1 MTNSR
6 ITADEKAQAI
16 LPTNGHKTNGHDAV
30 SKAPA
35 KPKFE
40 PIHIAPAKVH
50 ESLERHIL
58 ADGLDLVVDLQK
70 SKGSWI
76 EDARSS
82 KRYLDFFTFF
92 GSSPIGLNHPK
103 MFEPGFMGSLTRA
116 AINKPSSS
124 DAYTV
129 EMAEFIETFARI
141 AMPDYLPHLFL
152 IEGGA
157 LAVENAIKTAFDWK
171 VRKNFTRG
179 YTAERGKL
187 IMHFRYA
194 FHGRSGY
201 TMSLTNTDPNKT
213 LYYPKFKDWPRIDS
227 PYLHFPRTPE
237 NIERSKKE
245 EAAAVQQ
252 MKEAFI
258 NNPDDIAAIIIE
270 PIQAEGGDHHFSREF
285 FLTLRELADE
295 NEAMLILDEVQTG
308 VGLTGKMWA
317 HQHFVQPDVMSFGKK
332 TQVCGILASKRVDEV
347 KENVFQK
354 SSRINSTFGGNLVDM
369 LRFKRYLEIIEE
381 EGMVENARVQGEYLL
396 SELEKLQSEFPT
408 LVFEARGRGL
418 MCAFD
423 LAEAQMRD
431 LLKQK
436 CYDEGLI
443 LIGAGDRSIRFR
455 PPLNI
460 TRDEL
465 TIGLNIIRGQ
475 LKELS
480 VRVY

>member
-1 MTNSR
+1 MNS
-6 ITADEKAQAI
+6 A
-16 LPTNGHKTNGHDAV
+16 TNGHHTNGHGK
-30 SKAPA
+30 SAPESLTN
-35 KPKFE
+35 FE
-40 PIHIAPAKVH
+40 TVHIAPKQVH

-58 ADGLDLVVDLQK
+58 ADGFDLVVDLKK

-76 EDARSS
+76 EDSRSG

-103 MFEPGFMGSLTRA
+103 MFEPEFLDSLMRA

-129 EMAEFIETFARI
+129 EMAEFVETFARI
-141 AMPDYLPHLFL
+141 AIPDYLHHLFL

-171 VRKNFTRG
+171 VRKNFTHG
-179 YTAERGKL
+179 YTTERGRL
-187 IMHFRYA
+187 IVHFRYA

-213 LYYPKFKDWPRIDS
+213 LYYPKFKDWPRIES
-227 PYLHFPRTPE
+227 PYLHFPLNSE
-237 NIERSKKE
+237 NIARARKE

-270 PIQAEGGDHHFSREF
+270 PIQAEGGDHHFSLEF
-285 FLTLRELADE
+285 FQTLRDLADE
-295 NEAMLILDEVQTG
+295 NEALLIFDEVQTG
-308 VGLTGKMWA
+308 IGLTGKMWA
-317 HQHFVQPDVMSFGKK
+317 HQHFVRPDVMSFGKK
-332 TQVCGILASKRVDEV
+332 TQVCGILAGKRVDEV
-347 KENVFQK
+347 RDNVFQK

-381 EGMVENARVQGEYLL
+381 EKLVENARAQGEFLL
-396 SELEKLQSEFPT
+396 AEVEKIQSEFPT

-460 TRDEL
+460 SRDEL
-465 TIGLNIIRGQ
+465 TIGLTIIREQ

-480 VRVY
+480 VRDY